1 MRFYGGGKLINT
13 TLTEW
18 YLWLANLYTA
28 TELKIIAL
36 CSIAGAF
43 FSVAVGGIDAQ
54 ITALI
59 QLVIADYVTGLLA
72 AWKTHSLGSNRGT
85 RGLFKKVAIF
95 AAVALAH
102 TVDNAMTTHTLRSM
116 AICGFAGVEAMSI
129 VENFDRIGWGKYIP
143 EFLRNKLIQ
152 IRNEKG
158 VKING

>member
-1 MRFYGGGKLINT
+1 LINST
-13 TLTEW
+13 FTEW
-18 YLWLANLYTA
+18 YIWLANLYTA

-54 ITALI
+54 ITALF
-59 QLVIADYVTGLLA
+59 QLVIADYATGLIA
-72 AWKTHSLGSNRGT
+72 GWKTHSLGSGRGFK
-85 RGLFKKVAIF
+85 GIFKKITIF

-102 TVDNAMTTHTLRSM
+102 TVDNAMATHTLRSM

-129 VENFDRIGWGKYIP
+129 VENIDRMGWGKYIP
-143 EFLRNKLIQ
+143 DILRNKLIQ

-158 VKING
+158 AKING